1 MGCLGGLT
9 YNTIPKYRN
18 ILKIKHKLVNCKESA
33 VSGYSYSSLVFFQFF
48 LFSFHGYHCIVFV
61 LFFGIHIMVVF
72 SSNLML
78 GDTIPQ
84 TGDLLVKANHAAS
97 HSAKG
102 CLVDEMRSS
111 KFLDHSLKTGGSTQ
125 VVSAGW
131 SWYGPSVALPI
142 NQPVVSPNFS
152 FGGCNPRLFSTVLLT
167 RNLSPGR
174 DIWS

>member
-1 MGCLGGLT
+1 M
-9 YNTIPKYRN
+9 
-18 ILKIKHKLVNCKESA
+18 
-33 VSGYSYSSLVFFQFF
+33 SGYSYSSLIFFQFVLSLVFMDITALF
-48 LFSFHGYHCIVFV
+48 LS
-61 LFFGIHIMVVF
+61 FFGIHIMVVF

-111 KFLDHSLKTGGSTQ
+111 KSLDHSLKTGGSRQ

-131 SWYGPSVALPI
+131 S
-142 NQPVVSPNFS
+142 
-152 FGGCNPRLFSTVLLT
+152 
-167 RNLSPGR
+167 
-174 DIWS
+174 